1 MERRLKID
9 GTQVENELAGRGS
22 AGGKKSPVEIGRVEA
37 KGKRT
42 VGVNGAPHCQTSAYG
57 LHRISLTASHSHL
70 RISLTGAQLI
80 HSINNCID
88 LLLPHALHLGPL
100 FSFLDHAIG
109 LRLQRQRRVSFPFFI
124 LELKAAAGTGGNL
137 WDAANQCAGRA
148 AACFQAIDQLNTA
161 LGAVGCQGRIPSL
174 CYSLD
179 IDNNLG
185 QLHASWKNGSLI
197 FYIQRVASFLLSDVL
212 HLNRLCAC
220 VAAILEWGATTR
232 LQDICVAADYI
243 GSQSQ
248 K

>member
-124 LELKAAAGTGGNL
+124 IELKAAAVQEETSGMLQTSVQAGL
-137 WDAANQCAGRA
+137 QLASRHLTSSTQPSALLDARDAYLAYA
-148 AACFQAIDQLNTA
+148 TA
-161 LGAVGCQGRIPSL
+161 LVSTTTLANSTRRGRMAP
-174 CYSLD
+174 
-179 IDNNLG
+179 
-185 QLHASWKNGSLI
+185 
-197 FYIQRVASFLLSDVL
+197 
-212 HLNRLCAC
+212 
-220 VAAILEWGATTR
+220 
-232 LQDICVAADYI
+232 
-243 GSQSQ
+243 
-248 K
+248 